1 MKEILQEKVF
11 LLMEM
16 REKLIMRAQ
25 VEDAHLGAIQ
35 IADQVGAAISR
46 RYSHIV
52 FS

>member
-11 LLMEM
+11 LPMEM
-16 REKLIMRAQ
+16 RVKLIMRAQ

-35 IADQVGAAISR
+35 IADQVEAEVSSS
-46 RYSHIV
+46 YSDLV